1 MSDEKKKSGCLAQ
14 IILFVFVM
22 GLVGWLSY
30 STDQQKKNETPEIR
44 REAKCGKEGKF
55 SAGYMAE
62 KFVRDRL
69 KAPSTAKFPWYEESS
84 VTISGECEF
93 VIRSY
98 VDAQNSYGAMLR
110 SDYVV
115 KLEYDPVENVYTA
128 QNIQIGQ

>member
-1 MSDEKKKSGCLAQ
+1 MNEEKKKPGCLSQ
-14 IILFVFVM
+14 IIVAICVF
-22 GLVGWLSY
+22 GLIGWLVF
-30 STDQQKKNETPEIR
+30 STEQQRKNETPETR
-44 REAKCGKEGKF
+44 REVKCGKEGKF

-115 KLEYDPVENVYTA
+115 KLQYDPVENVYTA